1 MFYGVA
7 SRMGDSLDEI
17 SSKHFIFWNESAELR
32 ENPVKRQPVL
42 VQLGGERQ
50 NRSMTTLCEF
60 CRLLETFCF
69 YGHPVKRQPDG
80 ATGRCMEF

>member
-1 MFYGVA
+1 MFYCVA
-7 SRMGDSLDEI
+7 SQMGDSLDEI

-32 ENPVKRQPVL
+32 ENPVKRQPVS

-50 NRSMTTLCEF
+50 NMTTLCEF
-60 CRLLETFCF
+60 CRLLEMFRFCR
-69 YGHPVKRQPDG
+69 HPVKRQPDG